1 MLRRL
6 FEHYRLEATLNPL
19 IDVGA
24 PQSAWWLLDAA
35 DGVLFQTVD
44 RMPSNGDEGMRWD
57 LKSADYEGCLVTD
70 ADYPRIQS
78 LGDIMSHILTIML
91 QNEAQRVASMSEQ
104 QAAQHESQVHFQ
116 ISQLLSAVFKKDEI
130 TSIVLKQ
137 ALELID
143 ADTVVVYTRMVDGV
157 YRLAGSLGKTPY
169 GKQPPTH
176 LRKGLIQYV
185 VETGEA
191 LWLNDVEN
199 HPAATV
205 MERRARN
212 VLILP
217 IRLREL
223 EYGVV
228 ALFNHIEYFMSR
240 DVRLLTILANHA
252 AIAYQNAD
260 VIHQLM
266 AQRVQDMALMADADV
281 VVAGG
286 ESDWQEVAEFS
297 DLDWQDLGD

>member
-24 PQSAWWLLDAA
+24 PQSAWWLLDAE
-35 DGVLFQTVD
+35 DSVLFQTVD
-44 RMPSNGDEGMRWD
+44 RKPPSAEDGVRWE
-57 LKSADYEGCLVTD
+57 LKSVDYEGCLMAD
-70 ADYPRIQS
+70 EDYPRIRS
-78 LGDIMSHILTIML
+78 LGSIMAHILTIML
-91 QNEAQRVASMSEQ
+91 QNEGQRVASMSEQ
-104 QAAQHESQVHFQ
+104 QAAQHESQIHFQ
-116 ISQLLSAVFKKDEI
+116 ISQMLSTVFKEDVI
-130 TSIVLKQ
+130 TSIIVNQ

-143 ADTVVVYTRMVDGV
+143 ADSVVVYTRMNDGV
-157 YRLAGSLGKTPY
+157 YRLAGTSEKTPY

-176 LRKGLIQYV
+176 LRKGLIKYV

-191 LWLNDVEN
+191 LWLNDIEH

-212 VLILP
+212 VLIIP
-217 IRLREL
+217 IRLRDL

-228 ALFNHIEYFMSR
+228 ALFNHIESFLSR

-252 AIAYQNAD
+252 AIAYQNTD
-260 VIHQLM
+260 VIKQLM
-266 AQRVQDMALMADADV
+266 KQRTQDAALIANADIL
-281 VVAGG
+281 VAGG
-286 ESDWQEVAEFS
+286 ESDWQEVAEFTE
-297 DLDWQDLGD
+297 LDWQDLGE

>member
-6 FEHYRLEATLNPL
+6 FEHYGLDSTLNPL

-24 PQSAWWLLDAA
+24 PQSAWWLLDAQ
-35 DGVLFQTVD
+35 DIVLFQTVD
-44 RMPSNGDEGMRWD
+44 RMPPKGSEAVQWD
-57 LKSADYEGCLVTD
+57 LKSADYEGCLI
-70 ADYPRIQS
+70 AEEDYPRIRS
-78 LGDIMSHILTIML
+78 LGNIMSHILTIML

-104 QAAQHESQVHFQ
+104 QSAQHESQIHFQ
-116 ISQLLSAVFKKDEI
+116 ISQLLSAIFKRDDI
-130 TSIVLKQ
+130 TSIALNQ

-143 ADTVVVYTRMVDGV
+143 AETVVVYTRMVDGV

-191 LWLNDVEN
+191 LWLNDIEN

-217 IRLREL
+217 IRLREFD
-223 EYGVV
+223 YGVI
-228 ALFNHIEYFMSR
+228 ALFNHAEHFMSR

-260 VIHQLM
+260 TFNKLM
-266 AQRVQDMALMADADV
+266 VQRVQDLTLVADSDV
-281 VVAGG
+281 IMAGG

-297 DLDWQDLGD
+297 ELDWQDLGE

>member
-24 PQSAWWLLDAA
+24 PQSAWWLLDAQEV
-35 DGVLFQTVD
+35 VLFQTVD
-44 RMPSNGDEGMRWD
+44 RMPSNGDDGIRWD
-57 LKSADYEGCLVTD
+57 LKSADYEGCLIAD

-91 QNEAQRVASMSEQ
+91 QNEAQRVASMSEHQ
-104 QAAQHESQVHFQ
+104 SAQHESQVHFQ
-116 ISQLLSAVFKKDEI
+116 TSQLLSGVFKKDEI
-130 TSIVLKQ
+130 TSIILKQ
-137 ALELID
+137 ALDLID
-143 ADTVVVYTRMVDGV
+143 ADTVVIYTRMVDGI

-185 VETGEA
+185 VETREA
-191 LWLNDVEN
+191 LWLNEVEN

-217 IRLREL
+217 IRLREADF
-223 EYGVV
+223 GVV
-228 ALFNHIEYFMSR
+228 ALFNHIERFMSR
-240 DVRLLTILANHA
+240 DVRLLTVLANHA

-260 VIHQLM
+260 MVQKMM
-266 AQRVQDMALMADADV
+266 AQHTQDLALIADADV